1 MNGLVNF
8 LADNAFLTMLFTN
21 LFQAVVW
28 AFAFKKRRI
37 ENDTGEASA
46 LDSIRELNNK
56 IAADL
61 KEKYDEQYKRISE
74 LEERERTAIKE
85 RGELVGQISILTQ
98 QNKSDKELIQKLS
111 VQVTSYKTEVASWR
125 TKFENLQQQVDKFKK
140 ENV

>member
-37 ENDTGEASA
+37 ENDSGEASA

-111 VQVTSYKTEVASWR
+111 IQVTGYKTEISSWK
-125 TKFENLQQQVDKFKK
+125 TKFENLQKQVNQFKK
-140 ENV
+140 